1 MNDTSSVEL
10 KDTDITSEPVV
21 ANESQGDLLSAN
33 GQNAQNHGN
42 EQDHS
47 QNYQKNFNLHK

>member
-1 MNDTSSVEL
+1 MGKNP
-10 KDTDITSEPVV
+10 TDQLLDSDIISEP
-21 ANESQGDLLSAN
+21 NSGGDSRGDLLSAN

-47 QNYQKNFNLHK
+47 QNYQKNFNLHR

>member
-1 MNDTSSVEL
+1 MNDASNVEL
-10 KDTDITSEPVV
+10 KDTDIKSEPI
-21 ANESQGDLLSAN
+21 ATNESLGDLLSAN

-42 EQDHS
+42 QQDHS